1 MFGQT
6 NEVVVLADNAIF
18 LEAQIVHGL
27 IDCLLDFLPV

>member
-18 LEAQIVHGL
+18 LEAQVVHRL
-27 IDCLLDFLPV
+27 IHRLLDLLPI